1 MTATTLPGSVLLQN
15 RLCYGVARNVI
26 GVPNGIGWL
35 LQCKYRLENSLSWN
49 NQSSMTGG
57 DLQFTNFT

>member
-26 GVPNGIGWL
+26 GVPN
-35 LQCKYRLENSLSWN
+35 RNMNLSMPHLTHLIIPF
-49 NQSSMTGG
+49 SGEIKVAA
-57 DLQFTNFT
+57 